1 MTCKDKLFFFSFQK
15 EIADSYALN
24 AKIIRKQLERKGM
37 TTKRKSD
44 PIESGG
50 GGGQEEEDEE
60 SKRFKPRGT
69 LMENK

>member
-1 MTCKDKLFFFSFQK
+1 MLSFLILQK

-37 TTKRKSD
+37 TKRKSD
-44 PIESGG
+44 GADGG
-50 GGGQEEEDEE
+50 GGGAGGLEDFGDD

-69 LMENK
+69 LMEKK